1 MKSMSKSLVA
11 IALAASAGV
20 ATAQTSP
27 NAAHFAEQFRQQQAL
42 SSGSGSLAF
51 KPAPSPVDAADSS
64 IRSETFAERF
74 ARLQA
79 ESSSSGEFA
88 TAPHGAYANAAVAN
102 RPSLRERLARIF
114 ERGATTTN

>member
-1 MKSMSKSLVA
+1 MKSMSKSILA
-11 IALAASAGV
+11 IAFAAAAGV

-27 NAAHFAEQFRQQQAL
+27 IAAHFAEQFRQQQAL

-51 KPAPSPVDAADSS
+51 KPAPSPAGAADASV
-64 IRSETFAERF
+64 RTETFAERF

-88 TAPHGAYANAAVAN
+88 TAPYGAYATAADAN

-114 ERGATTTN
+114 HRGATTTN

>member
-1 MKSMSKSLVA
+1 MKSMSKSIVA

-20 ATAQTSP
+20 ASAQTPS
-27 NAAHFAEQFRQQQAL
+27 NAAQFAEQFWQQQAL

-88 TAPHGAYANAAVAN
+88 TAPHGAYAAVGN

-114 ERGATTTN
+114 QRGATTTTN